1 MCITSLL
8 DFISKHP
15 DDNSDMTIITNV
27 RPCGFLFYEQDTLF
41 NATSIVSGAFI
52 PDGKVHHRVQL
63 VPPTPVV
70 RESLEVDDQNAWQ

>member
-1 MCITSLL
+1 MCITSHL
-8 DFISKHP
+8 DFISKRP

-27 RPCGFLFYEQDTLF
+27 WPCGFLFEQDTVL